1 MLKYISKGWM
11 KSLIFSNPGGG
22 ATRLIFEWGVRLGN
36 GTITVAMAMT
46 KYVKNIPKAM
56 TTIVKNP
63 YVQKKC
69 KKRCRLLHMTT
80 ICENYTLG
88 YTLWH

>member
-22 ATRLIFEWGVRLGN
+22 VTRLIFEWGVRLGI

-46 KYVKNIPKAM
+46 KYVKNIPQAM
-56 TTIVKNP
+56 TTIVKKIPLFANKNANA
-63 YVQKKC
+63 VS
-69 KKRCRLLHMTT
+69 
-80 ICENYTLG
+80 YT
-88 YTLWH
+88 

>member
-22 ATRLIFEWGVRLGN
+22 ATRLIFEWGVRLGI

-46 KYVKNIPKAM
+46 KYIKNIGPTPSHDNNCEKD
-56 TTIVKNP
+56 TPICQKNA
-63 YVQKKC
+63 KKMPSPTHDNN
-69 KKRCRLLHMTT
+69 L
-80 ICENYTLG
+80 
-88 YTLWH
+88 

>member
-22 ATRLIFEWGVRLGN
+22 ATRLIFEWGVRLGI

-46 KYVKNIPKAM
+46 KLCEKYSQAM
-56 TTIVKNP
+56 TTLVKKIP
-63 YVQKKC
+63 LFAKKNA
-69 KKRCRLLHMTT
+69 KKIHTWLH
-80 ICENYTLG
+80 TLEL
-88 YTLWH
+88 TEVILFA

>member
-22 ATRLIFEWGVRLGN
+22 ATRLIFEWSVRLGV

-46 KYVKNIPKAM
+46 KYVNIPQAIM
-56 TTIVKNP
+56 TTIVKKIP
-63 YVQKKC
+63 LLAKKC
-69 KKRCRLLHMTT
+69 KKDAVS
-80 ICENYTLG
+80 YA
-88 YTLWH
+88 